1 MTPYTHN
8 DFCLLVNKSTSLS
21 LSYSGRNQSRSMD
34 RYHSSFPHVC
44 RVDRCHDQGMSD
56 YFVCYFS

>member
-21 LSYSGRNQSRSMD
+21 LLFREESKPFYGQIPFKF
-34 RYHSSFPHVC
+34 SSC
-44 RVDRCHDQGMSD
+44 LQG
-56 YFVCYFS
+56 